1 MKRVRSITPQ
11 WAQDIVNR
19 EAPGRNTKIYWY
31 SFRPGYYGHGRG
43 SPWDNWIKCY
53 ADDAKTN
60 SSLCLV
66 LHEITH
72 VLVPPDS
79 IKNKQRWAW
88 HGPQFISKV
97 IQLYEKYGVLEY
109 AAKWERYKR
118 IRNAIERY
126 LVMNRYAKAA
136 PSKESEGTYVMVKCP
151 VCGFKDATNDEL
163 NWKCPECE
171 VKVKRTI
178 NMQAPEVKT
187 NVVEGVKAAIE
198 NQKSSP
204 ELKSALDTMLKSMG
218 VERKPVEQP
227 APATVKQVM
236 IGGLQC
242 KIVTTRRK

>member
-1 MKRVRSITPQ
+1 
-11 WAQDIVNR
+11 
-19 EAPGRNTKIYWY
+19 
-31 SFRPGYYGHGRG
+31 
-43 SPWDNWIKCY
+43 
-53 ADDAKTN
+53 
-60 SSLCLV
+60 
-66 LHEITH
+66 
-72 VLVPPDS
+72 VPPGD
-79 IKNKQRWAW
+79 IKARQRWAW
-88 HGPQFISKV
+88 HGPQFIRKV

-109 AAKWERYKR
+109 AATWERYKR

-126 LVMNRYAKAA
+126 MKTPEFIMNRYAKAA
-136 PSKESEGTYVMVKCP
+136 PSKETEGTYQMIKCG
-151 VCGFKDATNDEL
+151 VCGFKDATNDML

-198 NQKSSP
+198 NQKGSP
-204 ELKSALDTMLKSMG
+204 ELKGALDTMLKSMG

-227 APATVKQVM
+227 APATVREVK

>member
-1 MKRVRSITPQ
+1 MKRVRSATPQ
-11 WAQDIVNR
+11 WARYIVDV
-19 EAPGRNTKIYWY
+19 EAPGKQTKIYWTNM
-31 SFRPGYYGHGRG
+31 RPGYYGHGRG

-53 ADDAKTN
+53 ADPDKTN

-72 VLVPPDS
+72 VLVPPGN
-79 IKNKQRWAW
+79 IKARQRWAW
-88 HGPQFISKV
+88 HGPEFIRKV

-136 PSKESEGTYVMVKCP
+136 PSKETEGSYRQIVCG
-151 VCGFKDATNDEL
+151 VCGFKDATLNML

-171 VKVKRTI
+171 AKTKRIVQAVKYAQKIEI
-178 NMQAPEVKT
+178 NTE
-187 NVVEGVKAAIE
+187 EKA
-198 NQKSSP
+198 SP
-204 ELKSALDTMLKSMG
+204 ELKGALNTMLQSMG
-218 VERKPVEQP
+218 VERKPPEQP
-227 APATVKQVM
+227 TPEQVKHIT

-242 KIVTTRRK
+242 KIVTTKRK